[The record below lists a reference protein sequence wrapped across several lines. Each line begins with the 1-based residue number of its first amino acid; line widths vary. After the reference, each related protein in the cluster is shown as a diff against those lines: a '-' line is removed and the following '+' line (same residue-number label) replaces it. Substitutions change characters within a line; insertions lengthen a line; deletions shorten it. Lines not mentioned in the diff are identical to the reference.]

1 MLNESKKRLGAIQ
14 KKTAA
19 VLLFLLLLSL
29 IYKSPKV
36 SLGIAIGG
44 CLSILNIGV
53 LGRIIDILFSQEKP
67 SKAVIVRQYV
77 VKLIVLFGTIYL
89 LVTYHLVNIIAFIV
103 GFSAFLFVLLLEG
116 LFPPR
121 EPPTG
126 N

>member
-1 MLNESKKRLGAIQ
+1 VLNEAKKRLGAIQ

-19 VLLFLLLLSL
+19 VLFFLLLLSL
-29 IYKSPKV
+29 IYKSTKV

-77 VKLIVLFGTIYL
+77 IKLIVLFGTIYL